1 MDEMSDSEADA
12 KYRSFISGADAENS
26 KYWAERSKSA
36 KRDSKREHKGIYFL
50 MLSLISLLGG
60 MAGIIYGLAG
70 KDWIQKPYLVLG
82 AFMILIG
89 LSIVIGGFGKVRT

>member
-1 MDEMSDSEADA
+1 MTTTDEERYQA
-12 KYRSFISGADAENS
+12 FIKGADAENS
-26 KYWAERSKSA
+26 KYWTERSKSA

-50 MLSLISLLGG
+50 MLSLMSLLGG